1 MAVAEKADLVA
12 SWHSLFRK
20 GTDFDSWGQVV
31 EAVDEYSLYASRKMI
46 SGVLIALFHVK
57 SYYLRLIRGIKEELH
72 SEQHNFSKQ
81 ENTTLENIV
90 TCLRAR
96 RKALQ
101 NQLEDDGMT
110 LEQLKTLSPGIV
122 LKWALQIYSFLLHV
136 QVQIH

>member
-31 EAVDEYSLYASRKMI
+31 EAVDEYSL
-46 SGVLIALFHVK
+46 
-57 SYYLRLIRGIKEELH
+57 LIRGIKEELH